1 MTDTETKDS
10 KEEEIPNYK
19 PNSIKCDILLV
30 TSSMQN
36 QNGLRVNDYLRYSH
50 FCRKKINKLRKLFKL
65 TQGKRKYQKNEI
77 TADKITDNKILL
89 IVILECERNW
99 AYGMYHKQELTEL
112 GTDIKR
118 LRYQI
123 MRKFKRSVLNAKKVL
138 DLCEK
143 IGDSQ
148 TQLEAKAYFAFINSN
163 YLIFKREYNEALTLL
178 KNASNI
184 YDKISQ
190 LKDTIE
196 SIEYKDKINSM
207 KTSMRLC
214 IYNLTKEQDEII
226 DEETFLKN
234 VDNIDEIEIT
244 EKIEEI
250 KKKNQEKPINNE
262 DEFEIKYHGMNIP
275 IKNEALKKTL
285 LKMNELKDK
294 ILKENDLNKKVII
307 FQDYFNKIDEAN
319 KITKKEKSEQGN
331 KPTEN
336 FAKIYQS
343 LLSYIENL
351 RLIAYIEKNNHFIQE
366 YEKDFENIET
376 ITNIFEKDNIKLK
389 YKPQEIMKLYD
400 NLIEYE
406 NQLINLEKENPD
418 QKYLIDHNFKEKIY
432 SLCKIYYVGLFYILN
447 KKYNEAH
454 TLMFHSID
462 KIKEVNEFFEN
473 HKLNNVSSLKE
484 LKDNVNS
491 IEKMCIFIINM
502 TYSKIQQNKNLNDA
516 KLKNKN
522 NKDKDSMEI
531 DTNKKE
537 KKIKYN
543 PYLYDTIIN
552 EGKTNLTKEQYST
565 MEKYVTLPYNDFMQV
580 TKENTFNNY
589 THIMQIPMNTELI
602 SPKPIVYDLIYE
614 KLEYPDLKDKTKTQ
628 SKSLM
633 GRAFGYFWGS

>member
-50 FCRKKINKLRKLFKL
+50 FCRKKINKLRKIYKL

-148 TQLEAKAYFAFINSN
+148 TQLEAKAYFRSVTNAKKILDLCEKIGDSQTQLEAKAYFAFINSN

-184 YDKISQ
+184 YDKISS

-196 SIEYKDKINSM
+196 SIEYKEKINSL

-250 KKKNQEKPINNE
+250 KKK
-262 DEFEIKYHGMNIP
+262 IK
-275 IKNEALKKTL
+275 K
-285 LKMNELKDK
+285 
-294 ILKENDLNKKVII
+294 
-307 FQDYFNKIDEAN
+307 
-319 KITKKEKSEQGN
+319 
-331 KPTEN
+331 
-336 FAKIYQS
+336 
-343 LLSYIENL
+343 
-351 RLIAYIEKNNHFIQE
+351 
-366 YEKDFENIET
+366 
-376 ITNIFEKDNIKLK
+376 
-389 YKPQEIMKLYD
+389 
-400 NLIEYE
+400 
-406 NQLINLEKENPD
+406 NQLIMKMN
-418 QKYLIDHNFKEKIY
+418 
-432 SLCKIYYVGLFYILN
+432 
-447 KKYNEAH
+447 
-454 TLMFHSID
+454 M
-462 KIKEVNEFFEN
+462 
-473 HKLNNVSSLKE
+473 KLN
-484 LKDNVNS
+484 
-491 IEKMCIFIINM
+491 
-502 TYSKIQQNKNLNDA
+502 
-516 KLKNKN
+516 
-522 NKDKDSMEI
+522 
-531 DTNKKE
+531 
-537 KKIKYN
+537 
-543 PYLYDTIIN
+543 
-552 EGKTNLTKEQYST
+552 
-565 MEKYVTLPYNDFMQV
+565 
-580 TKENTFNNY
+580 
-589 THIMQIPMNTELI
+589 IM
-602 SPKPIVYDLIYE
+602 V
-614 KLEYPDLKDKTKTQ
+614 
-628 SKSLM
+628 
-633 GRAFGYFWGS
+633 

>member
-1 MTDTETKDS
+1 MTDKEMKDP
-10 KEEEIPNYK
+10 KEEEINYK

-50 FCRKKINKLRKLFKL
+50 FCRKKINKLRKLYKL
-65 TQGKRKYQKNEI
+65 TQGKRKFQKNEI

-99 AYGMYHKQELTEL
+99 AYGMYHKQELTAL

-123 MRKFKRSVLNAKKVL
+123 MRKFKRSVTNAKKIL

-184 YDKISQ
+184 YDKISS

-196 SIEYKDKINSM
+196 SIEYKEKINSL

-275 IKNEALKKTL
+275 IKNE
-285 LKMNELKDK
+285 
-294 ILKENDLNKKVII
+294 
-307 FQDYFNKIDEAN
+307 
-319 KITKKEKSEQGN
+319 
-331 KPTEN
+331 
-336 FAKIYQS
+336 
-343 LLSYIENL
+343 
-351 RLIAYIEKNNHFIQE
+351 
-366 YEKDFENIET
+366 
-376 ITNIFEKDNIKLK
+376 
-389 YKPQEIMKLYD
+389 
-400 NLIEYE
+400 
-406 NQLINLEKENPD
+406 
-418 QKYLIDHNFKEKIY
+418 
-432 SLCKIYYVGLFYILN
+432 
-447 KKYNEAH
+447 
-454 TLMFHSID
+454 
-462 KIKEVNEFFEN
+462 
-473 HKLNNVSSLKE
+473 
-484 LKDNVNS
+484 
-491 IEKMCIFIINM
+491 
-502 TYSKIQQNKNLNDA
+502 
-516 KLKNKN
+516 
-522 NKDKDSMEI
+522 
-531 DTNKKE
+531 
-537 KKIKYN
+537 
-543 PYLYDTIIN
+543 
-552 EGKTNLTKEQYST
+552 
-565 MEKYVTLPYNDFMQV
+565 
-580 TKENTFNNY
+580 
-589 THIMQIPMNTELI
+589 
-602 SPKPIVYDLIYE
+602 
-614 KLEYPDLKDKTKTQ
+614 
-628 SKSLM
+628 
-633 GRAFGYFWGS
+633 

>member
-1 MTDTETKDS
+1 MTDTEM
-10 KEEEIPNYK
+10 KEEEINYK

-99 AYGMYHKQELTEL
+99 AYGMYHKQELTAL

-123 MRKFKRSVLNAKKVL
+123 MRKFKRSVTNAKKIL

-184 YDKISQ
+184 YDKISS

-196 SIEYKDKINSM
+196 SIEYKEKINSL

-250 KKKNQEKPINNE
+250 KKKNQEKPINNDNE
-262 DEFEIKYHGMNIP
+262 YEIKYHGMNIP
-275 IKNEALKKTL
+275 IKNDALKKTF
-285 LKMNELKDK
+285 LKMNELKEK
-294 ILKENDLNKKVII
+294 INKESDLNKKVSI

-319 KITKKEKSEQGN
+319 KITKKEKSDQGN
-331 KPTEN
+331 ESTEN

-351 RLIAYIEKNNHFIQE
+351 RLIAYIEKNNHFINE
-366 YEKDFENIET
+366 YEKDFDNLET
-376 ITNIFEKDNIKLK
+376 ITNLFEKDNLKLK

-418 QKYLIDHNFKEKIY
+418 QSYLIDLNFREKIY
-432 SLCKIYYVGLFYILN
+432 SLCKVYYVGLFYILN
-447 KKYNEAH
+447 KKYNDTH
-454 TLMFHSID
+454 TLMFHTIE
-462 KIKEVNEFFEN
+462 KIKEVNEYYDM
-473 HKLNNVSSLKE
+473 HKLNNISSLKI
-484 LKDNVNS
+484 LKEKVNS

-502 TYSKIQQNKNLNDA
+502 SYSKIQQNKNIEDP

-522 NKDKDSMEI
+522 KDNKDNKDLMEI
-531 DTNKKE
+531 DTTKKE

-543 PYLYDTIIN
+543 PYLYDEIIK
-552 EGKTNLTKEQYST
+552 EGKSNLTKEQYLT
-565 MEKYVTLPYNDFMQV
+565 MENYVTLPYNDFIQV
-580 TKENTFNNY
+580 RKENTFNNY
-589 THIMQIPMNTELI
+589 THIMQLPMNTQLI
-602 SPKPIVYDLIYE
+602 PPKPIVYDLVYD
-614 KLEYPDLKDKTKTQ
+614 KLEYPDLKDKIKSQ
-628 SKSLM
+628 KSLM

>member
-1 MTDTETKDS
+1 MTDTEM
-10 KEEEIPNYK
+10 KEEEINYK

-50 FCRKKINKLRKLFKL
+50 FCRKKINKLRKLYKL
-65 TQGKRKYQKNEI
+65 TQGKRKFQKNEI

-99 AYGMYHKQELTEL
+99 AYGMYHKQELTAL

-123 MRKFKRSVLNAKKVL
+123 MRKFKRSVTNAKKIL

-184 YDKISQ
+184 YDKISS

-196 SIEYKDKINSM
+196 SIEYKEKINSL

-262 DEFEIKYHGMNIP
+262 DEYEIKYHGINIP
-275 IKNEALKKTL
+275 IKNEALKKTF
-285 LKMNELKDK
+285 LKMNELKEK
-294 ILKENDLNKKVII
+294 ILKESDLNKKVII

-418 QKYLIDHNFKEKIY
+418 QKYLIEHNFKEKIY

-473 HKLNNVSSLKE
+473 HKLNNVTSLKE
-484 LKDNVNS
+484 LKDKVNS

-502 TYSKIQQNKNLNDA
+502 TYSKIQQNKNLNDS

-522 NKDKDSMEI
+522 NKDKDLNEI

-543 PYLYDTIIN
+543 PYLYDSIIN

-589 THIMQIPMNTELI
+589 THIMQLPMNTELI